1 MPTIFLHLGKFQPA
15 KVGKFQPAVT
25 GEYSTGVDMAEG
37 KEGYFIISC
46 MDRDEAFA
54 MPYSWIQQNKNNS
67 NVTDRGDRSYW
78 HVPITLDSGKLA
90 INTSK
95 VGTKT

>member
-1 MPTIFLHLGKFQPA
+1 
-15 KVGKFQPAVT
+15 
-25 GEYSTGVDMAEG
+25 
-37 KEGYFIISC
+37 

-54 MPYSWIQQNKNNS
+54 VPYRWLQENKKNL

-78 HVPITLDSGKLA
+78 HVPITTLDSGKLA

-95 VGTKT
+95 ISSKSPLEPYRFEFKKKAARA

>member
-1 MPTIFLHLGKFQPA
+1 
-15 KVGKFQPAVT
+15 
-25 GEYSTGVDMAEG
+25 
-37 KEGYFIISC
+37 
-46 MDRDEAFA
+46 
-54 MPYSWIQQNKNNS
+54 MPYSWIQQNKNNL

-95 VGTKT
+95 VGTKTALEPYRYALKGK